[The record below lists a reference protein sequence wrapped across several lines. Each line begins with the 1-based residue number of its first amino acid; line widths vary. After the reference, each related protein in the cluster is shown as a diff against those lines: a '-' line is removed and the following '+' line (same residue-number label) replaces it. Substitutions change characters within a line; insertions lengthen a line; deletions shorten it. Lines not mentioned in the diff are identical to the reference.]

1 MNYNIYKKGQNLLHW
16 RFIGIF
22 GLVVFIIGLISV
34 FLAFPTHNLIDFF
47 ENLSRTIQLFL
58 PGRILLEVPEGAW
71 YLAMAKLLGGLVVF
85 LIIAQVIFQF
95 FINQYQVWRLQQ
107 KQNHVVITGF
117 GYCGQQFALAALAEK
132 KEVVAIELEPS
143 EQQQAFV
150 SQNNNLT
157 LLSGNPSDKATLF
170 QAAVHKAE
178 RVILAS
184 NDNMLNIQAVTKLHQ
199 ILLEHPSVTQ
209 KTAHIQ
215 IDDPDF
221 VESLKEYPHFLK
233 EDKALKVISFNRYRL
248 AARRLLLSFPLY
260 QYADLRGQDRVRVA
274 IFGFG
279 HKGQQLALQ
288 LALNIHYKDFQ
299 ATEIIVIAPEASQLG
314 QEFLSRYSGYS
325 QICKIEFVDF
335 DIHNQ
340 ALDVANQAVAS
351 AFNLNEPQSFLQALE
366 GKANN
371 SAFGHNLTAMLLCFE
386 SDYKNITAALRLR
399 IKSQQSRFALA
410 PIFVEMTHNLESLSV
425 EVNQTPYFDEVVQ
438 HFGQVEQICTWQEIV
453 EGSSDEL
460 AKFLHNA
467 YSVRYGNTTTWA
479 DLSETYRDANR
490 GAADH
495 LGVKLASIGYW
506 VADDP
511 SNWGRSVDLT
521 VDSEAKELMARLEHK
536 RWNAERILNGWKYGK
551 VRDDRR
557 KIHPCLVPFEE
568 LPESEQEKDRTN
580 VTDLQDFFS
589 SNLQKNVSSALSTLR
604 NKWLG
609 KKTGAKVRK
618 AVNIALL
625 VSGEQQFDKQD
636 LLKRLV
642 KEYADYH
649 ITFMSSLGNQQ
660 ELEFAELG
668 LKQGNLIIVRAYPFD
683 LEKDEEIEDEIIKQK
698 LELSKKAEWVI
709 DLVPAGEKVIALSLK
724 ERELLRQRTVIYQ
737 LERAELV
744 IFVGENEQWLN
755 WRQGKDVI
763 PAELS
768 SFPDTLRGRRIPSEL
783 RLV

>member
-1 MNYNIYKKGQNLLHW
+1 MKYSIYKKGQNFLHW
-16 RFIGIF
+16 RFIGLF

-34 FLAFPTHNLIDFF
+34 FLAFPTNNLIDFF

-71 YLAMAKLLGGLVVF
+71 YLALAKLLGGLIVF
-85 LIIAQVIFQF
+85 MIIAQVIFQF

-107 KQNHVVITGF
+107 KQNHIVITGF

-178 RVILAS
+178 RVIFAN
-184 NDNMLNIQAVTKLHQ
+184 NDNLINIQAVTNLRK
-199 ILLEHPSVTQ
+199 ILLEQPCVTQ

-233 EDKALKVISFNRYRL
+233 EDKALKVISFNRYSL
-248 AARRLLLSFPLY
+248 AARRLLLSYPLY
-260 QYADLRGQDRVRVA
+260 QYADLRGQDRIRVA

-288 LALNIHYKDFQ
+288 IALNIHYKDFQ
-299 ATEIIVIAPEASQLG
+299 TPEILVIEPNASQRG

-325 QICKIEFVDF
+325 QICQIDFIDF
-335 DIHNQ
+335 DIHKQ
-340 ALDVANQAVAS
+340 ALDIPNQAIAS
-351 AFNLNEPQSFLQALE
+351 AFNLTEPQSFLQALE

-371 SAFGHNLTAMLLCFE
+371 SAYGQNLTAILVCFE
-386 SDYKNITAALRLR
+386 TDYKNITAALRLR
-399 IKSQQSRFALA
+399 TKSQQSRFALA
-410 PIFVEMTHNLESLSV
+410 PIFVEMTQDLQALSV
-425 EVNQTPYFDEVVQ
+425 EVNQTPYFAEVVQ

-467 YSVRYGNTTTWA
+467 YSVRYGDSRTWA
-479 DLSETYRDANR
+479 NLSETYRDANR

-521 VDSEAKELMARLEHK
+521 VDSEAKELMAILEHK
-536 RWNAERILNGWKYGK
+536 RWNAERLLNGWKYGK

-568 LPESEQEKDRTN
+568 LPENEKEKDRTN
-580 VTDLQDFFS
+580 ITDLQDFFALKLP
-589 SNLQKNVSSALSTLR
+589 NNVSSALSALR

-609 KKTGAKVRK
+609 KKNGKKVCK

-625 VSGEQQFDKQD
+625 VSGEQQFDKQE
-636 LLKRLV
+636 LLKRIL

-649 ITFMSSLGNQQ
+649 ITFMSSLRNQQ

-668 LKQGNLIIVRAYPFD
+668 LGQENIIIVQAYPYD
-683 LEKDEEIEDEIIKQK
+683 LETDEEIEAELIKKK
-698 LELSKKAEWVI
+698 LELSQKAEWVI

-724 ERELLRQRTVIYQ
+724 ERELLQQRAVIYQ
-737 LERAELV
+737 IERADLV
-744 IFVGENEQWLN
+744 IFVGENPQWLK
-755 WRQGKDVI
+755 WRQGKEMI

-768 SFPDTLRGRRIPSEL
+768 SFPETLRGSREIRI
-783 RLV
+783 V